1 MAYQIR
7 RAEQITEV
15 LELLNEDG
23 SVAKTIQV
31 RLDAPGLAKKVSEK
45 YVDLL
50 KAQSLM
56 IKKETD
62 ELKITEAI
70 ETYSRI
76 AMDLFEAVFGKDD
89 AKEILDFYHGD
100 ILEMC
105 QGVQPFVTDVLVPRI
120 RKISQDSRKK
130 TLAKY
135 KKKGLFG
142 R

>member
-50 KAQSLM
+50 KAQ
-56 IKKETD
+56 T
-62 ELKITEAI
+62 A
-70 ETYSRI
+70 RI
-76 AMDLFEAVFGKDD
+76 NGYEGRKAR
-89 AKEILDFYHGD
+89 
-100 ILEMC
+100 
-105 QGVQPFVTDVLVPRI
+105 DVLKDMRTAIKEVEAG
-120 RKISQDSRKK
+120 K
-130 TLAKY
+130 
-135 KKKGLFG
+135 
-142 R
+142 